1 MDRETKLS
9 INDIPQDKIVSKY
22 LTRTPEETFTDFL
35 RSVRLFSKFALF
47 TCIQPLWEHLSSV
60 LECLNLVSRIPQTM
74 LNHRENTPVTS
85 VNLGLLLL

>member
-1 MDRETKLS
+1 MTFHEKKWRERRNYLY

-35 RSVRLFSKFALF
+35 RSFRLFSKFTLF
-47 TCIQPLWEHLSSV
+47 TCIQPLWEP
-60 LECLNLVSRIPQTM
+60 RIPQTM
-74 LNHRENTPVTS
+74 LNHRENTPVAS